1 MTIEKTLNGAEL
13 TVAVTGRLDTI
24 TAPELE
30 TSLRESYAGVS
41 KLVLDFAALDYV
53 SSAGLRVILQAH
65 KTMNKQGEMVIRN
78 VNESINEV
86 FEVTGFIDILTIE

>member
-30 TSLRESYAGVS
+30 TSLR
-41 KLVLDFAALDYV
+41 
-53 SSAGLRVILQAH
+53 
-65 KTMNKQGEMVIRN
+65 
-78 VNESINEV
+78 
-86 FEVTGFIDILTIE
+86 